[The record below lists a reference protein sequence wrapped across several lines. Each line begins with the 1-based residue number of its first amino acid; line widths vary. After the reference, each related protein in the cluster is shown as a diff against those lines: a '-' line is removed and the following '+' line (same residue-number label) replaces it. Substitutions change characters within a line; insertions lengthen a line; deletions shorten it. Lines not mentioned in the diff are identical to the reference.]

1 MAKVQFTNLNILESG
16 KGGLNQI
23 FSNKKAMGELNTGL
37 GNVNKDFGDGKAGT
51 KINNK
56 VSGENTGFKNMLNK
70 GKGDADNGPTN
81 MKKSL
86 EPHKR
91 VDGKAAEKVPMKN
104 EIKTE
109 KWMTE
114 TSTGPEADVQNKE
127 DYSGK
132 VVTKETQPVHDT
144 DKQQQVDYMNEQ
156 NSKSTE
162 KQKTKQYDHQD
173 RNQYK
178 PKPLKN
184 TIGKGPSVI
193 DNPVSASVND
203 YNMKSPVNPNPEM
216 YPGASKPTGQAPTP
230 KFPKNGVTK
239 MVGGM
244 KQPPTSKPSMSL
256 PRG

>member
-56 VSGENTGFKNMLNK
+56 VTGENAAFKNMVNK
-70 GKGDADNGPTN
+70 GKGDADNGPKN

-86 EPHKR
+86 EPHQK
-91 VDGKAAEKVPMKN
+91 VDSKAAENTPMKK

-114 TSTGPEADVQNKE
+114 TSKGPEADVQNKK

-132 VVTKETQPVHDT
+132 VVTKETEPIHDS
-144 DKQQQVDYMNEQ
+144 DKQEQVDYFQEQ
-156 NSKSTE
+156 NDKSTQ
-162 KQKTKQYDHQD
+162 KQKVKEHDHQD

-178 PKPLKN
+178 PQPLKN
-184 TIGKGPSVI
+184 TIGEGPKVM
-193 DNPVSASVND
+193 DNPVNASVKD
-203 YNMKSPVNPNPEM
+203 YNMKSPFNPNPEM
-216 YPGASKPTGQAPTP
+216 FPGASKATGQAPTP
-230 KFPKNGVTK
+230 MFPKNGVTK
-239 MVGGM
+239 MVSGM
-244 KQPPTSKPSMSL
+244 KQPPTSRPSMSL